1 MTEDLW
7 GFNCTCKLC
16 TDAEASKVSDTNRN
30 RIQIILESLDHK
42 ANRTPE
48 KVEAALAELEQLTS
62 IEGLDGQVGDCYA
75 IMARVYWEMG
85 DVEKAKKLGKRAV
98 ELLRHYA
105 GFDSPR
111 TDEAVE
117 FMWEIEEA
125 KRNPPR

>member
-1 MTEDLW
+1 MTDELW

-16 TDAEASKVSDTNRN
+16 KDADATKVSNTNRN
-30 RIQIILESLDHK
+30 RIQIILESLDHQV
-42 ANRTPE
+42 NRTPE
-48 KVEAALAELEQLTS
+48 KAEAALTELEQLTS
-62 IEGLDGQVGDCYA
+62 VEGLDGQVGDCYA

-85 DVEKAKKLGKRAV
+85 DVEKATKLGKKAV

-117 FMWEIEEA
+117 FMLEIEQA
-125 KRNPPR
+125 KRNPR